1 MHYAATIGFFD
12 GVHLGHQYLLSQLK
26 EEAAKRGL
34 QSAIIT
40 FDVHPQQVLKGASP
54 LLLTTYNERVTR
66 LRFTGVDEIFCFN
79 FDLIHTL
86 SADEFAQLLH
96 DRCGVDVLLMG
107 YDHHFGCT
115 TLNSTLA
122 RGASTTLNSTLSSLN
137 SELEVVRLNELPGEQ
152 HISSTEIRKALSEG
166 RIVEANEML
175 GYAYTLMG
183 KVVHGKAVGRTIGFP
198 TANIEV
204 EKDKLIPAAGVYSAE
219 WENRKVLL
227 NINDT
232 IEMHI
237 PHFEG
242 DLYDQT
248 IAVELIAR
256 IRGEKHF
263 DTLEELKTQIQNDLL
278 YL

>member
-12 GVHLGHQYLLSQLK
+12 GVHVGHQYLLSSLK
-26 EEAAKRGL
+26 EEAANRGL

-40 FDVHPQQVLKGASP
+40 FNQHPQQVLRGETPS
-54 LLLTTYNERVTR
+54 LLTTFNERITR
-66 LRFTGVDEIFCFN
+66 LRFTGVDKVIS
-79 FDLIHTL
+79 FDFERIHTM

-96 DRCGVDVLLMG
+96 DRYDVDMLIMG

-115 TLNSTLA
+115 TLNSTL
-122 RGASTTLNSTLSSLN
+122 STLN

-152 HISSTEIRKALSEG
+152 HISSTQIRKALLEG

-175 GYAYTLMG
+175 GYAYSFLG
-183 KVVHGKAVGRTIGFP
+183 KVVHGKGLGRTIGFP
-198 TANIEV
+198 TANLQIES
-204 EKDKLIPAAGVYSAE
+204 DKLIPAPGVYWAE
-219 WENRKVLL
+219 WGERRVLL

-232 IEMHI
+232 LEMYV

-248 IAVELIAR
+248 IVVELIAR
-256 IRGEKHF
+256 IREEKHF
-263 DTLEELKTQIQNDLL
+263 DTLDELKTQIQKDLL
-278 YL
+278 SL

>member
-1 MHYAATIGFFD
+1 MRYAATIGFFD

-26 EEAAKRGL
+26 EEASKRGL

-40 FDVHPQQVLKGASP
+40 FDQHPQQVLRGESP
-54 LLLTTYNERVTR
+54 MLLTTFNERITR
-66 LRFTGVDEIFCFN
+66 LRFTGVDKVIS
-79 FDLIHTL
+79 FDFERIHTM

-96 DRCGVDVLLMG
+96 DRCGVEVLLMG
-107 YDHHFGCT
+107 YDHRFGCT
-115 TLNSTLA
+115 NKTSNIKHQTL
-122 RGASTTLNSTLSSLN
+122 
-137 SELEVVRLNELPGEQ
+137 EIVRLPELPGEQ
-152 HISSTEIRKALSEG
+152 HISSTQIRKALLEG
-166 RIVEANEML
+166 HIVEANEML

-204 EKDKLIPAAGVYSAE
+204 EKTKLLPAAGVYSAE
-219 WENRKVLL
+219 WQNRKVLL

-232 IEMHI
+232 VEMHI

-242 DLYDQT
+242 DLYDQIIT
-248 IAVELIAR
+248 VELIAR

-263 DTLEELKTQIQNDLL
+263 DTLNELKTQIQNDLL

>member
-1 MHYAATIGFFD
+1 MKYAATIGFFD
-12 GVHLGHQYLLSQLK
+12 GIHLGHQYLLSQLK

-54 LLLTTYNERVTR
+54 LLLTTYNERITR
-66 LRFTGVDEIFCFN
+66 LRFTGVDKVIS
-79 FDLIHTL
+79 FDFERIHTM
-86 SADEFAQLLH
+86 SAEEFAQLLH
-96 DRCGVDVLLMG
+96 DRCGVEVLLMG
-107 YDHHFGCT
+107 YDHRFG
-115 TLNSTLA
+115 STNPPNTKHQTPNT
-122 RGASTTLNSTLSSLN
+122 RHQTPDT
-137 SELEVVRLNELPGEQ
+137 VRLPELPGEQ
-152 HISSTEIRKALSEG
+152 HISSTEIRKALLEG

-204 EKDKLIPAAGVYSAE
+204 EKGKLIPAAGVYSAE

-227 NINDT
+227 NIKDT
-232 IEMHI
+232 IEMYV
-237 PHFEG
+237 PDFEG

-256 IRGEKHF
+256 IRGEKQF
-263 DTLEELKTQIQNDLL
+263 NTLDELKTQIQNDLL

>member
-1 MHYAATIGFFD
+1 MKYAATIGFFD
-12 GVHLGHQYLLSQLK
+12 GVHLGHQYLLSSLK

-40 FDVHPQQVLKGASP
+40 FEQHPQQVLRGTCPS
-54 LLLTTYNERVTR
+54 LLTTYDERITR
-66 LRFTGVDEIFCFN
+66 LRATGVDEIFCFN
-79 FDLIHTL
+79 FELIHTM

-96 DRCGVDVLLMG
+96 DRCGVEVLIMG
-107 YDHHFGCT
+107 YDHRFG
-115 TLNSTLA
+115 STHQT
-122 RGASTTLNSTLSSLN
+122 SDIKHQT
-137 SELEVVRLNELPGEQ
+137 LEVVRIKELPGNQ
-152 HISSTEIRKALSEG
+152 HISSTQIRNALIEG
-166 RIVEANEML
+166 HLMKANEML
-175 GYAYTLMG
+175 GYAYALTG

-204 EKDKLIPAAGVYSAE
+204 EPSKLIPAAGVYSAE
-219 WENRKVLL
+219 WENHKVLL

-232 IEMHI
+232 IEMYV

-248 IAVELIAR
+248 ITVELMGR

-263 DTLEELKTQIQNDLL
+263 DTLNELKTQIQNDLL